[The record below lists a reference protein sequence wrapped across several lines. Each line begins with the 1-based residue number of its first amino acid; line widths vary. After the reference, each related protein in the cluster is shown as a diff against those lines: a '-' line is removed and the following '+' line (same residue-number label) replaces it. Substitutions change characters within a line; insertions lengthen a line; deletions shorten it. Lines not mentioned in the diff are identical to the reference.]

1 MKVKRRIDK
10 SLVIFIFLFI
20 ISSVLV
26 LSNEGFKAT
35 KEGTLTIVSLFQSGF
50 SRVIKFTST
59 TLNAVGELKDLK
71 KKYDKLIV
79 EVDEYRGIE
88 REFLELKRENIEL
101 KSMLEFNSRIVHD
114 SIPCEVIGKDPSNLS
129 SVVTI
134 NKGKKHGITKNS
146 PVVSEQNGLIGVV
159 GKVISVGF
167 TNSQVLPLLDETSY
181 IASRF
186 TETRYEGLI
195 KGTNESGSLDLKYV
209 EKIAY
214 KDISIGD
221 LVETSGMK
229 SIYPRGYY
237 IGRVSSIDKVE
248 YNTSL
253 EITIDPIIDFSR
265 LEYLSV
271 LVPGDNNE

>member
-1 MKVKRRIDK
+1 MKTKRRIDK
-10 SLVIFIFLFI
+10 SLVIFIFLFT

-35 KEGTLTIVSLFQSGF
+35 KEGTLTIISLFQSGF
-50 SRVIKFTST
+50 SKVIKFTSS

-71 KKYDKLIV
+71 KKYDQLII

-88 REFLELKRENIEL
+88 REFLELKRENIQL
-101 KSMLEFNSRIVHD
+101 KSMLEFNSRLVYD
-114 SIPCEVIGKDPSNLS
+114 SISCEVIGKDPSNLS
-129 SVVTI
+129 SAITI
-134 NKGKKHGITKNS
+134 NKGKKHGITKNA

-167 TNSQVLPLLDETSY
+167 TSSQVLPLLDETSY

-186 TETRYEGLI
+186 TATRYEGLI
-195 KGTNESGSLDLKYV
+195 KGTNESGSLDLNYV
-209 EKIAY
+209 KKIAY
-214 KDISIGD
+214 KDISVGD
-221 LVETSGMK
+221 LVETSGMR

-253 EITIDPIIDFSR
+253 EISIDPIIDFSR

-271 LVPGDNNE
+271 LVPGEGDE